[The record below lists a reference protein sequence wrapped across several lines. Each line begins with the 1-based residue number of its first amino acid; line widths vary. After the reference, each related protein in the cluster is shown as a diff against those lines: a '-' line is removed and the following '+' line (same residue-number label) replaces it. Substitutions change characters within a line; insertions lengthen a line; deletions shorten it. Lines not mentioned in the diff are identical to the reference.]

1 MAMTKED
8 YKVMGS
14 VHAKMATGGAG
25 GPARYKRSDAS
36 WQAVA
41 YWEGWD
47 SPRMHR
53 KLTARQ
59 EHIRVL
65 EREIRC
71 GWIMT
76 TTRLL
81 RISHKIEVL
90 KGREA
95 MCGST

>member
-14 VHAKMATGGAG
+14 VHAKMATGGTG

-47 SPRMHR
+47 SPRMHP

-59 EHIRVL
+59 EHIRCL
-65 EREIRC
+65 KAELSKKSITANR
-71 GWIMT
+71 M
-76 TTRLL
+76 L
-81 RISHKIEVL
+81 RIAAKLQVL
-90 KGREA
+90 KGREDLCA
-95 MCGST
+95 YT